1 MVEAALL
8 GLVKVFAW
16 PAIGYMLLGI
26 LIGLMV
32 GILPGIGGLFSLA
45 VLIPFTFKMDPA
57 SAFALLLGAHA
68 PSYTGGAI
76 TTILLNTPGDPPNA
90 ATLFDGYPMTK
101 KGEAGRALG
110 AALTSSAVG
119 GVLGALYLILLIP
132 VMRPL
137 ILLFA
142 PPEFFMMAV
151 VGIAFIAVISG
162 QSLLKGLIAGGF
174 GLLLGMV
181 GLDPSTSV
189 ERFTFGTLFL
199 WDGISLVPV
208 TLGLFA
214 VTEMIETTVEGE
226 SISEKL
232 VPSEVG
238 GVLRGIKDTFQHFWL
253 VFRCSILGNIIGII
267 PGIGGDTAC
276 FFAYGHAKQTEKN
289 RDQFGTGVVEGVIA
303 PQSAINAKE
312 GGALVPTVA
321 FGIPGSAGMAI
332 LLGAFYIQGIKA
344 GPDMLHNNLWLI
356 FLMAWTIVLANIIG
370 SGLCIGFANKMAR
383 VALLPGDYLFP
394 VVLLLC
400 GIGAYCTRNA
410 LGDLVVTMIFGFVGY
425 GMKKYEW
432 PRPVVIIGLV
442 LARVA
447 EKNLLLSLRLY
458 QETFFLRP
466 ITLILIAIVLVTL
479 MLTLRGRRASS
490 ANPRL
495 RGEEPQGGRGRVKLS
510 FRHVFD
516 LVVVILLGIYIG
528 TAFGYNSLARLMPL
542 VVSIPIFVLAVL
554 QTIGDFRQGR
564 RAPDVSRKEE
574 RPSGEVKAPGDKKI
588 SKEVNAFAW
597 ATSLFVALYL
607 FGFVLTTL
615 LYTFG
620 ALKLRSRFSWKPSI
634 GVSLGCFAFLFIVMV
649 YGLRVD
655 LYPGVIMIA
664 LRKMVYGY

>member
-1 MVEAALL
+1 LPVPDNQISVERRKAMIEAALL
-8 GLVKVFAW
+8 GFLKVFAW
-16 PAIGYMLLGI
+16 PAFGYMFLGVI
-26 LIGLMV
+26 IGLTV

-90 ATLFDGYPMTK
+90 ATLFDGFPMTK
-101 KGEAGRALG
+101 KGQAGRALG
-110 AALTSSAVG
+110 AALSSSAVG
-119 GVLGALYLILLIP
+119 GVLGALYMIVLIP
-132 VMRPL
+132 VMRPIVL
-137 ILLFA
+137 IFA

-162 QSLLKGLIAGGF
+162 KSLVKGLIAGGF
-174 GLLLGMV
+174 GLLLGLV
-181 GLDPSTSV
+181 GLDQSTSI

-199 WDGISLVPV
+199 WDGIHLVPV

-214 VTEMIETTVEGE
+214 VSEMIETTVEGE
-226 SISEKL
+226 TISEKL
-232 VPSEVG
+232 VSSEIG
-238 GVLRGIKDTFQHFWL
+238 GVLRGIKDTFQHMGL

-289 RDQFGTGVVEGVIA
+289 RDLFGTGVVEGVIA

-332 LLGAFYIQGIKA
+332 LLGAFYIQGIKP
-344 GPDMLHNNLWLI
+344 GPDMLSNNLWLI
-356 FLMAWTIVLANIIG
+356 FLMAWTVALANIIG
-370 SGLCIGFANKMAR
+370 AGICMSFANRLAK

-410 LGDLVVTMIFGFVGY
+410 LGDLVLTMIFGFVGY
-425 GMKKYEW
+425 AMKKYDW

-442 LARVA
+442 LAKIA

-466 ITLILIAIVLVTL
+466 ITLILIVIVILTL
-479 MLTLRGRRASS
+479 IFTLRGRR
-490 ANPRL
+490 
-495 RGEEPQGGRGRVKLS
+495 VKK
-510 FRHVFD
+510 
-516 LVVVILLGIYIG
+516 
-528 TAFGYNSLARLMPL
+528 
-542 VVSIPIFVLAVL
+542 
-554 QTIGDFRQGR
+554 GDVP
-564 RAPDVSRKEE
+564 A
-574 RPSGEVKAPGDKKI
+574 
-588 SKEVNAFAW
+588 
-597 ATSLFVALYL
+597 
-607 FGFVLTTL
+607 
-615 LYTFG
+615 
-620 ALKLRSRFSWKPSI
+620 
-634 GVSLGCFAFLFIVMV
+634 
-649 YGLRVD
+649 
-655 LYPGVIMIA
+655 
-664 LRKMVYGY
+664 